1 VPSAATQSPGTAGST
16 NRGGQQARPMV
27 PFIRASARHI
37 EAPFYDQTFT
47 QNANLQDLGVI
58 EIPAYGY
65 VRNLI
70 FYVNCITA
78 ANAATVTFNEDSPW
92 TVLQNIQFNEPNG
105 AQIVQVNDGYE
116 LYLIDKWSGFMGPG
130 LSNDHRADPNYSQVV
145 GGGGTG
151 GSYSFMLRVP
161 VELDLRSGLGSL
173 PNQAANATF
182 RIRAAIAPLSVVY
195 GTSPTTGGAVRVRIM
210 AETWDQPEVS
220 SGGAT
225 NQVTPP
231 AMNTTAFWSR
241 QVYNVGSGG
250 SQTVRLTRVG
260 NYLRNQIFIL
270 RSGTTVALQGAGPRS
285 LAEPLWTTPAA
296 AVGGS
301 VAPVSDGQVTFF
313 IDSRPV
319 QILNDRLWHM
329 YMWERSGGYGGFL
342 ANQPGAYD
350 VSYGNPSGQTPTT
363 LLDQNAND
371 TPYGLDN
378 GVRVLDWMT
387 EFDGNYGREN
397 RDLWQ
402 PTLGSTR
409 FEIQSNFGVLA
420 AGSTLTVLTND
431 VAIAGNV
438 FLS

>member
-1 VPSAATQSPGTAGST
+1 
-16 NRGGQQARPMV
+16 MV
-27 PFIRASARHI
+27 PFIRASARHV
-37 EAPFYDQTFT
+37 EAPFFDQTYT
-47 QNANLQDLGVI
+47 MSAALQDFGVI
-58 EIPAYGY
+58 EVPAYGY
-65 VRNLI
+65 VRNLV
-70 FYVNCITA
+70 FMVTCVTA
-78 ANAATVTFNEDSPW
+78 ANAATVTFNEDAPW
-92 TVLQNIQFNEPNG
+92 TALQNIQFNEPNG

-116 LYLIDKWSGFMGPG
+116 LMLTNKWSGYMGPG
-130 LSNDHRADPNYSQVV
+130 NSNDHRGSPNYYQTTGAVA
-145 GGGGTG
+145 TG
-151 GSYSFMLRVP
+151 GSFSFFVRVP
-161 VELDLRSGLGSL
+161 VELDLRSALGSL

-182 RIRAAIAPLSVVY
+182 RIRAALAPLSVVY
-195 GTSPTTGGAVRVRIM
+195 GTSPTTGGSVRVRIL

-231 AMNTTAFWSR
+231 AMNTTQFWSR

-250 SQTVRLTRVG
+250 SQTIRLTRVG

-270 RSGTTVALQGAGPRS
+270 RSGNTLAVQGAGPRF
-285 LAEPLWTTPAA
+285 LAEQLWTTPTTTLGTTPAA
-296 AVGGS
+296 T
-301 VAPVSDGQVTFF
+301 SDGQVTFF
-313 IDSRPV
+313 IDSRPIQV
-319 QILNDRLWHM
+319 LNDRLWHE
-329 YMWERSGGYGGFL
+329 YMWERSGGYGAMYSQPELVDGTYGYVGYGVA
-342 ANQPGAYD
+342 ANAP
-350 VSYGNPSGQTPTT
+350 
-363 LLDQNAND
+363 NASD
-371 TPYGLDN
+371 GPYGLDY

-409 FEIQSNFGVLA
+409 FEIQSNFGTLA